1 MEISIHDTTTI
12 DRRAIDELTGAFF
25 GAFTNIGGVAPNL
38 DVLYEL
44 LLPEAI
50 IIKNINAMPVIYNLK
65 GFVEPRRA
73 LLTDGSLA
81 DFSEEETSERT
92 DIFGNIA
99 QRFSC
104 YKKSWTAQETTFSG
118 SGTNSFQFVRTLAGW
133 KIASVIWDDKEP
145 QTEIAS

>member
-1 MEISIHDTTTI
+1 MEIGTRDTSNA
-12 DRRAIDELTGAFF
+12 DRTAIDELTRAFF

-50 IIKNINAMPVIYNLK
+50 IIKNVEAVPVVYDVN
-65 GFVEPRRA
+65 GFVEPRRT

-81 DFSEEETSERT
+81 DFSEEETIERT
-92 DIFGNIA
+92 EVFGNIA

-104 YKKSWTAQETTFSG
+104 YKKSWTAQEASFSG
-118 SGTNSFQFVRTLAGW
+118 SGTNSFQFVRTSAGW
-133 KIASVIWDDKEP
+133 KIASVVWDDN
-145 QTEIAS
+145 